1 MFWDICLIVVSFLL
15 VLCNLAFLIWYI
27 VKKLI
32 MRTKEV
38 PELSEETGEETAG
51 LPEDILVAILT
62 AAATTVLGQSENKK
76 FRVVSFR
83 RLK

>member
-1 MFWDICLIVVSFLL
+1 MFWDICLIVISLL
-15 VLCNLAFLIWYI
+15 LIFCNLAFLIWYI

-38 PELSEETGEETAG
+38 PELTEETNEETSG